1 MELEIEFNDDALSD
15 QESELPSYNE
25 PIFICDYPT
34 SSFIRMIYY
43 EANGKRHE
51 RSYNVLSL
59 GEYPS
64 NVKYTQRGKKNS
76 VVYKIP
82 NKYKVEIVLKGFPIF
97 CESNYLPNGKIKYS
111 IEWKDDNNVS
121 KIISNIRSSS
131 GVANDFY
138 KVIFI

>member
-1 MELEIEFNDDALSD
+1 MPN
-15 QESELPSYNE
+15 YNE
-25 PIFICDYPT
+25 PIFICNYPEN
-34 SSFIRMIYY
+34 SFIRLIYY

-51 RSYNVLSL
+51 RSYNILSL
-59 GEYPS
+59 GNYPS

-82 NKYKVEIVLKGFPIF
+82 DKYKVETVLGGVSII

-111 IEWKDDNNVS
+111 IEWKDNNVS
-121 KIISNIRSSS
+121 KIISNTRSSS
-131 GVANDFY
+131 GVANEFY